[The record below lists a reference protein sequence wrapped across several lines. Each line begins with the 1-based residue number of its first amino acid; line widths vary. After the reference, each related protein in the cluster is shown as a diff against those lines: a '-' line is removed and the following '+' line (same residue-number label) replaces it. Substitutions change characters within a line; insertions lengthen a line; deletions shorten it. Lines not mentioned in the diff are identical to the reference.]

1 MKISNLQKKVQ
12 KQRARRVLKVRRPIL
27 ANRERPRL
35 SVFRSNE
42 FIYAQII
49 DDQKRIT
56 IAASS
61 DVSIKE
67 KLTKTEK
74 AKIVGKTVAE
84 LALKKKVKKVVFDRN
99 WYKFHGRVKALADAA
114 REAGLLF

>member
-42 FIYAQII
+42 YIYAQII
-49 DDQKRIT
+49 DDQKRQT
-56 IAASS
+56 IVAASDS
-61 DVSIKE
+61 TIKD

-74 AKIVGKTVAE
+74 AKFVGQKIAE

-99 WYKFHGRVKALADAA
+99 WYKFHGRVKALAEAA
-114 REAGLLF
+114 REAGLIF